1 MSRVVNRL
9 ANMNK
14 TTRSSAFTYAL
25 VVGAFVILQL
35 IRMTTGLGSVLE
47 GQLIPICA
55 YVTMALALNLVVGVS
70 GELSLGHAG
79 FMSIG
84 AFLGCAAANGLAELI
99 PFAPVRLG
107 VALSLIHI

>member
-14 TTRSSAFTYAL
+14 TTRSSVFTYAL

-47 GQLIPICA
+47 GQLIPISRNFYKQSKNA
-55 YVTMALALNLVVGVS
+55 YY
-70 GELSLGHAG
+70 HH
-79 FMSIG
+79 
-84 AFLGCAAANGLAELI
+84 
-99 PFAPVRLG
+99 RLK
-107 VALSLIHI
+107 